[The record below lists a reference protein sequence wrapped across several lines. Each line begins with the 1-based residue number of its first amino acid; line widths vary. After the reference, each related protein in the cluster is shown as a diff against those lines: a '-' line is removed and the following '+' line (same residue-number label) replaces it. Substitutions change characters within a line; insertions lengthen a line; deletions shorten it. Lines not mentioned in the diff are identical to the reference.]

1 MSRRVNEMERV
12 MANEKKTSA
21 GLVAV
26 AWIVVSLPLAWG
38 IYNTALGAAKLFT
51 PLQTNTQ
58 TSPPHN

>member
-1 MSRRVNEMERV
+1 

-51 PLQTNTQ
+51 LYKPIPRPIRVITEKT
-58 TSPPHN
+58 

>member
-1 MSRRVNEMERV
+1 

-38 IYNTALGAAKLFT
+38 IYNTALGAARLFT
-51 PLQTNTQ
+51 PLRQPAPAQVRT
-58 TSPPHN
+58 P

>member
-1 MSRRVNEMERV
+1 